1 MKRILINAT
10 QREELRVA
18 IVDGQK
24 LHDLDIELASREQ
37 KKGNLYKG
45 RITRVEH
52 SLEACFV
59 EYGAERHGF
68 LPIKEVTRNYFRNNS
83 GNPRDLEEGTEVIVQ
98 VEKEERG
105 TKGAALTTYV
115 SLAGRYLVLMPNN
128 PRAGGVSRRAE
139 GDERNEAKQVLDNLQ
154 IPDSMGVIIRSNGV
168 GRTLEEIQ
176 WDANYL
182 VEIWNAIDKAAQT
195 RKAPFLIYQ
204 ENNIILRALR
214 DYLRP
219 DIGEVIIDSAEIYEQ
234 ARQHMEYVMP
244 QHLPRLKLY
253 KDETPLFQRFQVE
266 SQIELAHERTVRLPS
281 GGAIVIDH
289 TEALTAI
296 DVNSAKATGGRDI
309 EETALRTNLEAAE
322 EVARQLRLRDAG
334 GLIVVDFIDMESNKN
349 QREVEKALEKACEID
364 RARIQ
369 FGRLSRFGLME
380 MSRQRLAPSLG
391 EHTQVPCPRCSGRG
405 QIRSVESLSLS
416 ILRLI
421 EEEAMKDRTA
431 RVIAQV
437 PVDVGTFL
445 LNEKRLAVREIEA
458 RNRTHVAIV
467 PNATLHTPNYEIKRV
482 RGDQMQAD
490 NNAATSYVLA
500 SNFDAQ
506 AQEESGA
513 AAPPARVAEPAVKQI
528 LPSTPAPIVVVQQTP
543 PAAPVAAPALQPVA
557 TESIWS
563 RLMRWLGFGPR
574 ATSAS
579 PQQQQRT
586 QGGRD
591 GRRDERGRPG
601 EQRRDGRDRGQQRHD
616 GRRDQG
622 RQQGQNRGQQQNQPR
637 QQAGQQQRGQQQ
649 NSQRRPFD
657 KSPDRDGQTPQGQRG
672 PQQQP
677 RPDARPQQGEAQAAA
692 AGSQPQERPD
702 RAEGGGGE
710 RGGGGRGRRG
720 GRGRGPRG
728 EGGDRA
734 VQSTQVTQPP
744 TSARPDEGTEPPRPI
759 GAPPT
764 REQLIAAG
772 IIKAAPGTLASPAAE
787 PTPVPAFVAADPP
800 ASAESPTPTPA
811 EESAPV
817 ETMAVDETP
826 REYAEPVQA
835 GATEPETPVPATA
848 VASAVAPE
856 LEPKPEPEPLPDRPV
871 EVPASTT
878 AATVRPVEPA
888 TGAEPPAPPAVEI
901 PEAATEQQPA
911 GTPEIPFRATAPAS
925 DYVKLFESALAQQQ
939 KPGSEE
945 QPREETPRD

>member
-1 MKRILINAT
+1 
-10 QREELRVA
+10 
-18 IVDGQK
+18 
-24 LHDLDIELASREQ
+24 
-37 KKGNLYKG
+37 
-45 RITRVEH
+45 
-52 SLEACFV
+52 
-59 EYGAERHGF
+59 
-68 LPIKEVTRNYFRNNS
+68 VTRNYFRNSS
-83 GNPRDLEEGTEVIVQ
+83 GNARDLEEGTEVIVQ

-154 IPDSMGVIIRSNGV
+154 IPESMGVIIRSNGV

-182 VEIWNAIDKAAQT
+182 VEIWTAIDKAAQEK
-195 RKAPFLIYQ
+195 KAPFLIYQ

-219 DIGEVIIDSAEIYEQ
+219 DIGEVIIDNAEIYEQ

-253 KDETPLFQRFQVE
+253 KDETPLFQRYQVE

-296 DVNSAKATGGRDI
+296 DVNSAKSTGGRDI
-309 EETALRTNLEAAE
+309 EETAFRTNLEAAE

-349 QREVEKALEKACEID
+349 QREVEKALERACEID

-391 EHTQVPCPRCSGRG
+391 EHTQIPCPRCSGRG

-467 PNATLHTPNYEIKRV
+467 PNATLHTPNYEIRRV
-482 RGDQMQAD
+482 RGDQMQME
-490 NNAATSYVLA
+490 NNAATSYTLA
-500 SNFDAQ
+500 GNFDPQ
-506 AQEESGA
+506 AKEDNGV
-513 AAPPARVAEPAVKQI
+513 AAPPAKLAEPAVKQI
-528 LPSTPAPIVVVQQTP
+528 LPSTPAPIVVVQQAP
-543 PAAPVAAPALQPVA
+543 APVPVPTPVLAPVA
-557 TESIWS
+557 TESIWT
-563 RLMRWLGFGPR
+563 RLMRWLGLGARSTTAAAQNRQPG
-574 ATSAS
+574 A
-579 PQQQQRT
+579 
-586 QGGRD
+586 RD
-591 GRRDERGRPG
+591 GRRDERGRHG
-601 EQRRDGRDRGQQRHD
+601 ERGDARRDGRGGQQRND

-622 RQQGQNRGQQQNQPR
+622 RGQQQC
-637 QQAGQQQRGQQQ
+637 RGQQQ
-649 NSQRRPFD
+649 NSQRRDGQPP
-657 KSPDRDGQTPQGQRG
+657 SNQQRGQQQNPQRRDGQPAGQGQPQRG
-672 PQQQP
+672 PQQNQPRPQQP
-677 RPDARPQQGEAQAAA
+677 RPDNRPQGDAQTGPAGVPVAADSA
-692 AGSQPQERPD
+692 ESGGGSGG
-702 RAEGGGGE
+702 GGGGE
-710 RGGGGRGRRG
+710 RGGRGRRG
-720 GRGRGPRG
+720 RRGDRGDRGPRG
-728 EGGDRA
+728 DGAERGHAAAQSQPAAPA
-734 VQSTQVTQPP
+734 VT
-744 TSARPDEGTEPPRPI
+744 AEGTDADTVRPVST
-759 GAPPT
+759 PPT

-772 IIKAAPGTLASPAAE
+772 IIRAAPVASAQTPE
-787 PTPVPAFVAADPP
+787 PVAVPAFVAA
-800 ASAESPTPTPA
+800 EPT
-811 EESAPV
+811 
-817 ETMAVDETP
+817 ETP
-826 REYAEPVQA
+826 M
-835 GATEPETPVPATA
+835 
-848 VASAVAPE
+848 
-856 LEPKPEPEPLPDRPV
+856 
-871 EVPASTT
+871 
-878 AATVRPVEPA
+878 AATVDAPA
-888 TGAEPPAPPAVEI
+888 QDSGMAATAAPAIVAEPPATSPRTAAEPVAPMLDAVPAATVDASEPSDAVAAAEPR
-901 PEAATEQQPA
+901 PEPVAVAATEVAPAQPTPDPSPDTTMTSVAAAATEVAAPATA
-911 GTPEIPFRATAPAS
+911 GTGSGDAPETPYRAIAPAA
-925 DYVKLFESALAQQQ
+925 DYFKLFESALAEQQ
-939 KPGSEE
+939 KPQTDEKG
-945 QPREETPRD
+945 PGETQRG